1 MSEHWFPPELDQ
13 CVKCGTCRTV
23 CPVFQVSGREGDTA
37 RGKLGI
43 LGYLYRDGERFS
55 RDTMNVLHH
64 CVMCGSCE
72 YACPRSV
79 PVLQLLAA
87 AREKAMGEGRESQA
101 KQWVLRAISKNDT
114 WKTLSSLS
122 SILPSDSGLI
132 FKLPVINRHWPVP
145 EEDLLT
151 TVRPYEPP
159 IADHKFDVLFFPGC
173 STRFFFGDTGRKLI
187 RILTRLGVGVWTDK
201 RFKCCGFPHYTAGDR
216 VTADRLQ
223 KENQAVFREYE
234 NRPRYIVTGCA
245 TCGNRLK
252 QTAATGEEV
261 TVLDIN
267 ELLVDH
273 LDAPSILRGSGVVP
287 KDIVLYHDPCHLAKH
302 QGVRQQ
308 PRQLLAPLAEVQTL
322 SENERC
328 CGFGGSFSL
337 FESELSGKIG
347 DLKARDIEQ
356 STDSSRTSETVVVS
370 SCPGCL
376 MQLNDAMR
384 RNGINGNAIH
394 IVDILYRAME
404 ESDELS

>member
-1 MSEHWFPPELDQ
+1 MSGQWLSPELDQ

-37 RGKLGI
+37 RGKLSI
-43 LGYLYRDGERFS
+43 LGYLYRDGDRFS
-55 RDTMNVLHH
+55 RETMDFLHH

-79 PVLQLLAA
+79 PILQLLAA
-87 AREKAMGEGRESQA
+87 AREKAMGEGSEGQA
-101 KQWVLRAISKNDT
+101 KQWILHAISKNDT

-122 SILPSDSGLI
+122 SMLPADSGLI
-132 FKLPVINRHWPVP
+132 FKLPVINRYWPAP

-151 TVRPYEPP
+151 TIRPYEPP
-159 IADHKFDVLFFPGC
+159 TSKHKFDVLFFPGC
-173 STRFFFGDTGRKLI
+173 STRFFFGDTGRKLVH
-187 RILTRLGVGVWTDK
+187 ILNRLGVGVFTDK
-201 RFKCCGFPHYTAGDR
+201 RFSCCGFPHYTAGDR
-216 VTADRLQ
+216 ATADRLQ
-223 KENQAVFREYE
+223 KENQAIFREYG

-252 QTAATGEEV
+252 QTITGEEV
-261 TVLDIN
+261 KVLDIN

-273 LDAPSILRGSGVVP
+273 LDAPSMIRASGVVP
-287 KDIVLYHDPCHLAKH
+287 SGILLYHDPCHLAKH

-308 PRQLLAPLAEVQTL
+308 PRQLLAEVAEVQDL

-328 CGFGGSFSL
+328 CGFGGSFSV

-347 DLKARDIEQ
+347 DLKVRDIEQ
-356 STDSSRTSETVVVS
+356 SAEVSRTSEPVVVS

-384 RNGINGNAIH
+384 RNGMNGKAIH
-394 IVDILYRAME
+394 IVDILYRVME